1 MENTP
6 APRAPLELSLVDID
20 PTPEEAAAAASS
32 PLASESVTLQP
43 IGARPP
49 RAPAP
54 AIVSPTT
61 VADAPTSADPIPP
74 TSVDTPL
81 TLVSDLP
88 PVDTTAESTDRF
100 LAAATREYAAGRID
114 QPLWMRAAAQS
125 GGNEATAR
133 DAYLRAR
140 ATALKL
146 TRRERRADTQGGGGG
161 ARIGANLPGRAIAGD
176 FPAPTSKRKHAALA
190 AVAVAVIAVVVIA
203 GWWFAG
209 GPTDAGPT
217 HAAAVP
223 AAGKP
228 TRSAAAATPARPVEV
243 EDHAKYFGTKIADL
257 KDAGNWNVLV
267 LYAAEWTR
275 KQPDSATAWKE
286 LSIGYSNL
294 RQFDD
299 ALQAATKSTQLTPA
313 DAGLWRNLAQINLA
327 LEQPEAALVALD
339 KAMTLDAQDLSTLVL
354 AGNVSLQLDH
364 TAEAR
369 AAFDKV
375 LAANPEHVG
384 ALCGKASVAVRQK
397 QTKEAEAIG
406 RQIKAVDG
414 QCRDNGETAAIAVAT
429 APQPNKATA
438 ARNR

>member
-20 PTPEEAAAAASS
+20 PTPEEAAAAAAS

-54 AIVSPTT
+54 ATVSPAT
-61 VADAPTSADPIPP
+61 VADAPTIANPLAAAGI
-74 TSVDTPL
+74 DTPL

-88 PVDTTAESTDRF
+88 PVDTAAESTDRF
-100 LAAATREYAAGRID
+100 LAEAVREYAAGRID

-146 TRRERRADTQGGGGG
+146 TRRERRADSQGGAGA
-161 ARIGANLPGRAIAGD
+161 ARIGANLPGTAIAGD
-176 FPAPTSKRKHAALA
+176 FPAPASRRKHVALA
-190 AVAVAVIAVVVIA
+190 AGAVAVAVVVIA
-203 GWWFAG
+203 GWWLTG
-209 GPTDAGPT
+209 EPTDAGPA

-228 TRSAAAATPARPVEV
+228 THSAAAATPARPVEV
-243 EDHAKYFGTKIADL
+243 EDHAKHFGTKIAEL
-257 KDAGNWNVLV
+257 KSSGNWNVLV
-267 LYAAEWTR
+267 LYASEWTR
-275 KQPDSATAWKE
+275 KQPENATAWKE
-286 LSIGYSNL
+286 LSIGYSNM

-299 ALQAATKSTQLTPA
+299 ALQAATKSTQLAPA
-313 DAGLWRNLAQINLA
+313 DAGLWRNLAQVDLA

-354 AGNVSLQLDH
+354 AGNVSLQLDR
-364 TAEAR
+364 TVEAR

-397 QTKEAEAIG
+397 QAKEAEAIG

-414 QCRDNGETAAIAVAT
+414 QCRDSGATAAIAVAT
-429 APQPNKATA
+429 APQPSKPAA